1 MEETTTDA
9 ALIAASCR
17 DPARF
22 AVIFERH
29 AEEIRRFLVR
39 RVGTDEAGAM
49 LGEVFRIAFERR
61 ESYRSDRSSARPWLY
76 GIASNL
82 VLKHRRGVARRIGAT
97 GRLAT
102 MPDSQEALED
112 RVVAAVHAERLFPAV
127 ADAVASLPDAD
138 RQTLL
143 LFVWEELSYDDI
155 AQALDIPVGTVR
167 SRLHRARQRIREL
180 VTVDGKQTGEVST
193 RATGQDT
200 P

>member
-1 MEETTTDA
+1 MEETATDA

-22 AVIFERH
+22 AAIFERH

-39 RVGTDEAGAM
+39 RVGTDEASAL

-61 ESYRSDRSSARPWLY
+61 VSYQSDRLNARPWLY

-82 VLKHRRGVARRIGAT
+82 VLKHRRTVARRIQAT
-97 GRLAT
+97 GRLAA
-102 MPDSQEALED
+102 MPDWQEALAD
-112 RVVAAVHAERLFPAV
+112 RVVEAVDAERLLPAV

-143 LFVWEELSYDDI
+143 LFAWEELSYDDI

-167 SRLHRARQRIREL
+167 SRLNRARRRIREL
-180 VTVDGKQTGEVST
+180 VGSDGKQPGEVST
-193 RATGQDT
+193 RAIGQDT